1 MVETTNGSKGKYNQ
15 SKMHLCDC
23 DWLPNWHTSIS
34 LQGLRVFYHCKL
46 ALWLTFWAHCL
57 WVVDSV
63 DFPHGNNPQCLSC
76 DVRTARSVKFQKHK
90 NNNKNKTWKK
100 LVRRH
105 FPESMNTRQYL
116 FVLRWHDSDRQQ
128 IINSQIHWST
138 YEICESDL
146 KDIAGDFLYF
156 SYCHKCHVESQTN
169 KQLILLTSIV
179 CHPLH
184 IQSLIYRTIVCLETA
199 PRTNNSDHV
208 FSL

>member
-156 SYCHKCHVESQTN
+156 SYCQQMSCGEPNQQIT
-169 KQLILLTSIV
+169 
-179 CHPLH
+179 HPTYKYCVSPVTH
-184 IQSLIYRTIVCLETA
+184 TKPDISYHSLFR
-199 PRTNNSDHV
+199 NSSKD
-208 FSL
+208 